1 METAHKSGSV
11 LKILSIIIFLILLV
25 IPGYVFFAERGGLS
39 FFADADFK
47 TLAHLIFPIFGLY
60 AFFLV
65 WLQIVLGASMP
76 LFRKLFNYINSIHK
90 IKGIFALSVA
100 FIHPLFL
107 LMAIGLTKYRNF
119 EYVSDK
125 MKVFA
130 LFGTLAFILI
140 IITALTALLMKLPW
154 LRRKWKLIHYLNY
167 VIFVLVFIHSWNL
180 GSDVQSTG
188 LKYLWF
194 FYGITAIAAIIYRLW
209 RVVQLRKKHVLAQQ
223 T

>member
-76 LFRKLFNYINSIHK
+76 LFRKLFNNINSIHK
-90 IKGIFALSVA
+90 IEGIFALLFA
-100 FIHPLFL
+100 FLHPLFL

-130 LFGTLAFILI
+130 LFGTLALVLI
-140 IITALTALLMKLPW
+140 IITALTALLMRLPW
-154 LRRKWKLIHYLNY
+154 LRTRWRMVHYLNY
-167 VIFVLVFIHSWNL
+167 AIFVLVFIHSWNL
-180 GSDVQSTG
+180 GSDIQSTG
-188 LKYLWF
+188 LKYLWL
-194 FYGITAIAAIIYRLW
+194 FYGITAIIATTYRLW
-209 RVVQLRKKHVLAQQ
+209 RTVQLRKKQALA
-223 T
+223 